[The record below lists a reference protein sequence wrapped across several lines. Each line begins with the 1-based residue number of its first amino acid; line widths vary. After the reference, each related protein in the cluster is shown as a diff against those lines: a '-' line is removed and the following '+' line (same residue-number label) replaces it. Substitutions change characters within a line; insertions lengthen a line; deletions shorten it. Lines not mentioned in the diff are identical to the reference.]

1 MNPNFEKYALALAK
15 HRKDTGFEYDKLVTE
30 PDGTTTIILLDGTE
44 MSPDFLDDIA
54 YEAVAEE
61 RWKEVRAE
69 RAMKLRESDWTQAL
83 DSPLSSAQKTLW
95 RDYRQSLRDITDQ
108 EDPSNISWPDEPV

>member
-15 HRKDTGFEYDKLVTE
+15 HRKETGFEYDKLITD
-30 PDGTTTIILLDGTE
+30 PDGTTRIILQDGTE

-54 YEAVAEE
+54 DEALAEDRWIQVRFE
-61 RWKEVRAE
+61 RNF
-69 RAMKLRESDWTQAL
+69 KLRNCDWTQAL

-108 EDPSNISWPDEPV
+108 EDPFNISWPDEPV

>member
-1 MNPNFEKYALALAK
+1 MNPNFEKYALALSK
-15 HRKDTGFEYDKLVTE
+15 HCRDTGFEYDKLITE
-30 PDGTTTIILLDGTE
+30 TDGTTVIILRDGTE

-54 YEAVAEE
+54 DEALIEQ
-61 RWKEVRAE
+61 RWSEVRNE
-69 RAMKLRESDWTQAL
+69 RDGKLRNCDWTQAL